1 MKYKRLLVI
10 ILSLVLI
17 SFSCKKESGEETFGT
32 IKDFTGFDGCRMLI
46 VLDSGERLEPV
57 SLPANTTL
65 MANRRVAI
73 KYKNANRVSICM
85 VGPTVDIT
93 SLRYL

>member
-1 MKYKRLLVI
+1 MNFKRLLVI
-10 ILSLVLI
+10 IVSLMLTC
-17 SFSCKKESGEETFGT
+17 FSCKKENQQEIFGT
-32 IKDFTGFDGCRMLI
+32 VKDFTGFDGCRMLI
-46 VLDSGERLEPV
+46 VLDSGEKLEPV

-73 KYKNANRVSICM
+73 KYKNANRASICM
-85 VGPTVDIT
+85 AGPTVDII